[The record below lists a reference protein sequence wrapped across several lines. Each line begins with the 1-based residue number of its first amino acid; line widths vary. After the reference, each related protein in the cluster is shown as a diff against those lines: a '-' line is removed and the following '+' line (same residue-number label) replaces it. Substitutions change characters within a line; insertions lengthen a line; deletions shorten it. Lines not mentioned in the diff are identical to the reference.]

1 MAFITGWLEPLL
13 ARVAENHTR
22 VVAPVIDMISDRS
35 LACGGNEIGNLGTF
49 EIANMGFNWLTLNK
63 TEKAKHGQAEPW
75 KYVQLHYNVLK
86 RSATKYRQYN
96 VEDLFRA

>member
-1 MAFITGWLEPLL
+1 MAIIIGWLEPLL

-49 EIANMGFNWLTLNK
+49 EIANMGFNWLTINK
-63 TEKAKHGQAEPW
+63 TEKAKHGQSEPW
-75 KYVQLHYNVLK
+75 KYVRVDIIVVKHRYSTNK
-86 RSATKYRQYN
+86 IKN
-96 VEDLFRA
+96 